1 MKYRLLLFLLFS
13 GSVAYSQK
21 YDDTAVICK
30 GNGVRF
36 INNDA
41 VGSLPSVAWEW
52 FIPIGG
58 NINKTQGSP
67 SDDVVFFADTG
78 FFEVTEVATFSNG
91 DTAHRYVLVQVIFDK
106 VQNIPLKD
114 TTLCYPGKSFS
125 YTLDAGNNGLRFRYL
140 WSTGQKTQTITIKD
154 SGIYSVK
161 VFNKCD
167 TVTKTIR
174 IKYLDAP
181 VVDLG
186 VTFFVCYDNPKLL
199 DAGNAGSKYKWS
211 TGDSSQTI
219 LVNKSGIFSVTVT
232 NSAGCA
238 TTSSISL
245 KDSCP
250 PTIFLPNVF
259 RPDGD
264 GI

>member
-1 MKYRLLLFLLFS
+1 
-13 GSVAYSQK
+13 
-21 YDDTAVICK
+21 
-30 GNGVRF
+30 
-36 INNDA
+36 
-41 VGSLPSVAWEW
+41 
-52 FIPIGG
+52 
-58 NINKTQGSP
+58 
-67 SDDVVFFADTG
+67 
-78 FFEVTEVATFSNG
+78 
-91 DTAHRYVLVQVIFDK
+91 
-106 VQNIPLKD
+106 
-114 TTLCYPGKSFS
+114 
-125 YTLDAGNNGLRFRYL
+125 
-140 WSTGQKTQTITIKD
+140 TQTITIKD
-154 SGIYSVK
+154 SGTYSVK

-167 TVTKTIR
+167 TVTKTAR

-181 VVDLG
+181 LVNLG
-186 VTFFVCYDNPKLL
+186 VTFFVCYDNPKVL

-232 NSAGCA
+232 NSAGCS

-264 GI
+264 GINDYFKAFYTGMSELKMTIYTRWGEKLYETNAPDIGWNGEYRGEVVENGVYMFMLFYVASNRQRGLIKGTFHLER